1 MKVEKKAHAI
11 CQNAYKVLRLCAS
24 KHGGAACK
32 YICWITAK
40 LVWKRKRE
48 KWDIAWPE
56 QTRPKRAWS
65 NRPKTN
71 KSHAPTHK
79 ENFHFIWKT
88 NTNTHGARQEGRQ
101 ECGGNHPCVPVYCFN
116 RKLQKFRRRKCLS
129 QSGSQPTQTNQS
141 WNWKECAKVAKPN
154 GERKSGVKSGRG
166 RWLAGWEGSWIGGCL
181 RCRQE
186 SRSKH
191 EINPHRQRE
200 LQLRCLQCKP
210 GWREALR

>member
-1 MKVEKKAHAI
+1 M
-11 CQNAYKVLRLCAS
+11 
-24 KHGGAACK
+24 
-32 YICWITAK
+32 
-40 LVWKRKRE
+40 
-48 KWDIAWPE
+48 AWPE

-65 NRPKTN
+65 NGPKTN

-79 ENFHFIWKT
+79 ENSHFIWKT
-88 NTNTHGARQEGRQ
+88 NTNTHGARQEGRKVGR
-101 ECGGNHPCVPVYCFN
+101 GGRENHPCVPVYCFN

-200 LQLRCLQCKP
+200 LRCLQCLARMK
-210 GWREALR
+210 GSSEIRRRWNALWRLTMAKEEGRIGCL